1 MSPRVLGRIATLHMK
16 RANALFSLCPSGLR
30 AARASPRPESGP
42 ESGVRTRIDA
52 DADRHVRVLW
62 ATMTKYLTIV
72 AGESVW
78 ASK

>member
-1 MSPRVLGRIATLHMK
+1 MSLRVLGRIATLHMK
-16 RANALFSLCPSGLR
+16 RANALFSLCPSGL
-30 AARASPRPESGP
+30 RASPRPESGP

-62 ATMTKYLTIV
+62 AIMTKYLTIV